1 MIIVIFLMIRISASS
16 VKLLPDTQAYQ
27 VVPCFR
33 TIFRPIW
40 HVDYGGDHT
49 LAHVFRDMHDVE
61 AMRRAEKLPVWQL
74 LENRPCFPYLHQRLV
89 LLLPLSLLSRL
100 RTIFPVFSNSST
112 SSLLLRFGIP
122 RVSDLPSNRSPRF
135 LHGSFLPSHLRCAMN
150 TVFDDPGSFSSWR

>member
-1 MIIVIFLMIRISASS
+1 MTLCRLRLMIIVIFLIIRSSASS

-40 HVDYGGDHT
+40 HVDYGGDQT

-74 LENRPCFPYLHQRLV
+74 PENRPCFPYLHQRLV
-89 LLLPLSLLSRL
+89 LLLPLSLLSSFSATLPLL
-100 RTIFPVFSNSST
+100 RCSYALGFLGSLICHRTGLHVFSMDHSCRAT
-112 SSLLLRFGIP
+112 SDAP
-122 RVSDLPSNRSPRF
+122 
-135 LHGSFLPSHLRCAMN
+135 
-150 TVFDDPGSFSSWR
+150 

>member
-1 MIIVIFLMIRISASS
+1 MCRLRLMIIVIFLIIRSSASS

-40 HVDYGGDHT
+40 HVDYGGDQT

-74 LENRPCFPYLHQRLV
+74 PENRPCFPYLHQRLV
-89 LLLPLSLLSRL
+89 LLLPLSLLSWL
-100 RTIFPVFSNSST
+100 RTIFLVFQQLFHFFAAPSLWDSSGLGFAIEQVSTFSPWIILAEPPPV
-112 SSLLLRFGIP
+112 RHE
-122 RVSDLPSNRSPRF
+122 
-135 LHGSFLPSHLRCAMN
+135 HGFR
-150 TVFDDPGSFSSWR
+150 